1 MSNSTGFYE
10 DKGFIRQTFI
20 ITKDQRENI
29 KQHAKTL
36 GVTLQELIGVMID
49 DFNAGHHQASL
60 EALRTAKLAKRGG
73 VKALASKLK
82 DISPEKLAEIEKILN
97 Q

>member
-20 ITKDQRENI
+20 LTKEQRDII

-36 GVTLQELIGVMID
+36 GVTMQELIGVMID
-49 DFNAGHHQASL
+49 DFDAGRHQASL

-73 VKALASKLK
+73 VKTLANKLK
-82 DISPEKLAEIEKILN
+82 NLPPEKLAEIEKLIG
-97 Q
+97 